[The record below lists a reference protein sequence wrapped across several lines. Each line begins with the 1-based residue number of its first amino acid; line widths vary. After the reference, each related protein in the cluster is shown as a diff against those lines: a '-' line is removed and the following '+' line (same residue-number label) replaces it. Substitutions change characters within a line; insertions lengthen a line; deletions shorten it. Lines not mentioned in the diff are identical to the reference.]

1 MIEHAKRHPPG
12 TFACCPSCRREPMH
26 VTVHGGRLGDPMQ
39 TFQGTPGPRH
49 QLICACR
56 RSTALSAS
64 LRAATAEW
72 GERMAQQSLTLPE
85 PRARRRARRAA

>member
-1 MIEHAKRHPPG
+1 MIEHAKRHPAG

-26 VTVHGGRLGDPMQ
+26 VTVHGGRCGDPIQ

-56 RSTALSAS
+56 RSTALCAS
-64 LRAATAEW
+64 LSAAKAEW
-72 GERMAQQSLTLPE
+72 GERMAQQPLPL
-85 PRARRRARRAA
+85 PAPRRRRHTRNAA